1 MAFKILLVDD
11 NRSFLATIAPLI
23 SALEGAEV
31 VGEAHDGLEALTMAT
46 VLVPDLLL
54 LDIAMPRLNG
64 LEVAQRMQSWM
75 HKPRIVF
82 LTMHQQDSYRLA
94 AQELGA
100 EGCYDKGEFFT
111 DVLPRVE
118 RMVEHASMPV
128 TIGATLTGGL
138 TRGTT

>member
-1 MAFKILLVDD
+1 MSFKILLVDD
-11 NRSFLATIAPLI
+11 NRSFLATIGPLI
-23 SALEGAEV
+23 SGLEGAEV

-64 LEVAQRMQSWM
+64 LEVARRMQGWM

-82 LTMHQQDSYRLA
+82 LTMHQQDSYQLA
-94 AQELGA
+94 ARELGA

-118 RMVEHASMPV
+118 RMVAHACTPATV
-128 TIGATLTGGL
+128 AGTLTGGL
-138 TRGTT
+138 TGETP